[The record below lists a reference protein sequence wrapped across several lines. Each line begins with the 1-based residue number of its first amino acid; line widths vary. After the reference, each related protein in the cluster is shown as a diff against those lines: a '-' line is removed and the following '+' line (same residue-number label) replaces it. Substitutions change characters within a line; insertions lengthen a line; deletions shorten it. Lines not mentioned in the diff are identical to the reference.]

1 MKHLC
6 EHGTLE
12 RKCETCALR
21 TDLGAINSE
30 NTRLREALTWAVR
43 FIECQCPRT
52 AGDYPDYHNA
62 YALMMG
68 HPITTGPFWHARTEV
83 ELLRAENDRLREALK
98 PFAEY
103 AAKVSD
109 GWPDSTDVST
119 DNKPTVTLGDC
130 RRAKEALEAKS

>member
-21 TDLGAINSE
+21 TDLGASNSE

-62 YALMMG
+62 HALMMG
-68 HPITTGPFWHARTEV
+68 HPITTGPFWHARAEA

-98 PFAEY
+98 PLAAECQ
-103 AAKVSD
+103 ATFDHVH
-109 GWPDSTDVST
+109 VLVE
-119 DNKPTVTLGDC
+119 NVLL
-130 RRAKEALEAKS
+130 RRAKEALEAKP